1 MIDGVSM
8 PGMTLKLFPRVSISS
23 TERKS
28 LNKGLM
34 KKEYQKPTVQVV
46 QLQHQCQILAGSA
59 QEMRV
64 SGLSD
69 EFYYDSNEGDGSD
82 AW

>member
-1 MIDGVSM
+1 
-8 PGMTLKLFPRVSISS
+8 
-23 TERKS
+23 
-28 LNKGLM
+28 M
-34 KKEYQKPTVQVV
+34 KKEYQKPTEQVV

-64 SGLSD
+64 SGLDDQFNYNST
-69 EFYYDSNEGDGSD
+69 EGDGSD

>member
-1 MIDGVSM
+1 
-8 PGMTLKLFPRVSISS
+8 
-23 TERKS
+23 
-28 LNKGLM
+28 M

-59 QEMRV
+59 WEMKV

>member
-1 MIDGVSM
+1 M
-8 PGMTLKLFPRVSISS
+8 
-23 TERKS
+23 ERKS
-28 LNKGLM
+28 LNNNSM
-34 KKEYQKPTVQVV
+34 KKDYSKPTVKVV

-69 EFYYDSNEGDGSD
+69 EFHYDSTEGDGSD

>member
-1 MIDGVSM
+1 
-8 PGMTLKLFPRVSISS
+8 
-23 TERKS
+23 
-28 LNKGLM
+28 M
-34 KKEYQKPTVQVV
+34 KKDYSKPTVKVI
-46 QLQHQCQILAGSA
+46 QLQHQSHILAGSA
-59 QEMRV
+59 REMRV

>member
-1 MIDGVSM
+1 
-8 PGMTLKLFPRVSISS
+8 
-23 TERKS
+23 
-28 LNKGLM
+28 M

-64 SGLSD
+64 SGLDDQFNYNST
-69 EFYYDSNEGDGSD
+69 EGDGSD

>member
-1 MIDGVSM
+1 
-8 PGMTLKLFPRVSISS
+8 
-23 TERKS
+23 
-28 LNKGLM
+28 M

-59 QEMRV
+59 REMRV

>member
-1 MIDGVSM
+1 
-8 PGMTLKLFPRVSISS
+8 
-23 TERKS
+23 
-28 LNKGLM
+28 M
-34 KKEYQKPTVQVV
+34 KKDYSKPTVKVV

-59 QEMRV
+59 REMRV

-69 EFYYDSNEGDGSD
+69 EFNYDSTEGDGSD

>member
-1 MIDGVSM
+1 
-8 PGMTLKLFPRVSISS
+8 
-23 TERKS
+23 
-28 LNKGLM
+28 M
-34 KKEYQKPTVQVV
+34 KKEYQKPIVHVV
-46 QLQHQCQILAGSA
+46 PIRMEQHILAGSA

-69 EFYYDSNEGDGSD
+69 EFYYDRNEGDGSD

>member
-1 MIDGVSM
+1 
-8 PGMTLKLFPRVSISS
+8 
-23 TERKS
+23 
-28 LNKGLM
+28 M
-34 KKEYQKPTVQVV
+34 KKDYSKPTVKVV

-69 EFYYDSNEGDGSD
+69 EFHYDSTEGDGSD